1 MPVYLGSRYHKVI
14 ITFDCCLPAVQSSVS
29 KVTHLVIPIRLPVSQ
44 NGSSRLFKMA
54 VGSIYG
60 YKTYSGHLWQ
70 IIAQIK
76 SQKVEISVKVLENG
90 GQVAY

>member
-1 MPVYLGSRYHKVI
+1 MTV
-14 ITFDCCLPAVQSSVS
+14 PAVQSSVS

-44 NGSSRLFKMA
+44 NGSTCSILFKMA
-54 VGSIYG
+54 AGSIYG

-76 SQKVEISVKVLENG
+76 SQKVEISVKMLENG

>member
-1 MPVYLGSRYHKVI
+1 
-14 ITFDCCLPAVQSSVS
+14 
-29 KVTHLVIPIRLPVSQ
+29 
-44 NGSSRLFKMA
+44 MA
-54 VGSIYG
+54 AGSIYG

-90 GQVAY
+90 GQVAYCRVARRRRLHVSYGL

>member
-1 MPVYLGSRYHKVI
+1 
-14 ITFDCCLPAVQSSVS
+14 
-29 KVTHLVIPIRLPVSQ
+29 
-44 NGSSRLFKMA
+44 MA

-70 IIAQIK
+70 IIAQK
-76 SQKVEISVKVLENG
+76 VSKVEISVKMIENG

>member
-1 MPVYLGSRYHKVI
+1 
-14 ITFDCCLPAVQSSVS
+14 VS
-29 KVTHLVIPIRLPVSQ
+29 KVTHLVIPIRLPISQ

>member
-1 MPVYLGSRYHKVI
+1 
-14 ITFDCCLPAVQSSVS
+14 
-29 KVTHLVIPIRLPVSQ
+29 
-44 NGSSRLFKMA
+44 MA

-76 SQKVEISVKVLENG
+76 CEKVEISVKMIENG